1 MKKKSAIFTIVKD
14 EEYYLDKW
22 LNYYSQFFN
31 KKDIYILDHQTQD
44 GSTDN
49 LDCNVIKIVNVLAFD
64 HYWLVEQ
71 VQNFQQTLLEKYE
84 VVIFTEVDEILYSLN
99 QSFDSFVEDFR
110 LDNNLQHLCSIGY
123 EIQQNTETEKFLNK
137 EDKIIENRNFWFKYP
152 SYDKTLITK
161 IPLKYQPGFHFCNY
175 DKVYGNLFLLHLHR
189 VDLNLMIERR
199 QKRVTNWNLKLDDMA
214 RGLGTYHKDG
224 EIEKIKYHFDHYHTD
239 VFIPVEPIPQ
249 EHKDS
254 IYGL

>member
-14 EEYYLDKW
+14 ETYYLHKW

-31 KKDIYILDHQTQD
+31 KEDIYILDHQTKD

-49 LDCNVIKIVNVLAFD
+49 LDCNVIEIINEVAFD
-64 HYWLVEQ
+64 HLWLVQQ
-71 VQNFQQTLLEKYE
+71 VENFQKNLLEKYE

-110 LDNNLQHLCSIGY
+110 LNNNLSYLSAIGY
-123 EIQQNTETEKFLNK
+123 EIKQDTNHEKSLTQSDN
-137 EDKIIENRNFWFKYP
+137 ILENRNYWFRYNN
-152 SYDKTLITK
+152 YDKTLITK
-161 IPLKYQPGFHFCNY
+161 IPLSYGVGFHDCQY
-175 DKVYGNLFLLHLHR
+175 PKLQSSLFLLHLHR

-199 QKRVTNWNLKLDDMA
+199 QKRATTWNLKQDDIKK
-214 RGLGTYHKDG
+214 GWGVYHSEG
-224 EIEKIKYHFDHYHTD
+224 ETEQIKHNFNHYHTGHP
-239 VFIPVEPIPQ
+239 ILVELIPQ
-249 EHKDS
+249 EHKNS